1 MERDRSGPPETMS
14 KQALLVTTAA
24 ALGWLFDS
32 VVVNLFTVSL
42 PQLEEAFALTSATI
56 GAISSLFLLGYALG
70 TMIGGTVADYIG
82 RRLSLGLS
90 IILYTLSAAGTGL
103 AGSVAALGLARFM
116 TGLGAGTELP
126 VGAAYV
132 AEVVP
137 ARHRGLWIGAMN
149 SVFSLGIFV
158 ASLLLW
164 LAGDWRWAFLS
175 TLVLGAIV
183 LSVRSKAE
191 ESPRFRK
198 VQEDLTAGRLVRKR
212 STIAE
217 VFSRQHRTRTL
228 RVMVMWLGY
237 WIAWWSWSIFVPR
250 YLEAIVHVPHHDVL
264 SVMMRYAL
272 GAFVLQVLAGPVS
285 DRIGRR
291 VALTLF
297 SVLAVASVYL
307 WTLTSQTEYG
317 VLMGGVAFACMLA
330 PPGILVAYTTEIFPT
345 AIRGTAQSMTLGIA
359 RLIAVAAPTLGGHLV
374 AGIGYDLEFR
384 LVSSFVLVSVVAAWL
399 GRERAGQSLDAIDRD
414 DGAAPMEPSA
424 VIYPAPEG
432 GATPRAGGSAA

>member
-1 MERDRSGPPETMS
+1 MSVHTTATTERMT

-42 PQLEEAFALTSATI
+42 PQLEEAFALTSATV
-56 GAISSLFLLGYALG
+56 GVISSLFLLGYALG
-70 TMIGGTVADYIG
+70 TMIGGTIADYIG

-90 IILYTLSAAGTGL
+90 IILYTLAAAGTGF
-103 AGSVAALGLARFM
+103 AGSIATLGAFRFM

-137 ARHRGLWIGAMN
+137 AKQRGLWIGAMN
-149 SVFSLGIFV
+149 SVFSLGIFI
-158 ASLLLW
+158 ASLILSIV
-164 LAGDWRWAFLS
+164 GDWRWAFFS

-198 VQEDLTAGRLVRKR
+198 VQEDISSGQLVRKR
-212 STIAE
+212 TTIGE
-217 VFSRQHRTRTL
+217 VFSAQHRSRTL
-228 RVMVMWLGY
+228 RVMIMWLGY

-250 YLEAIVHVPHHDVL
+250 YLETVVHVAHHDVL
-264 SVMMRYAL
+264 SVMMKYAL
-272 GAFVLQVLAGPVS
+272 GAFVLQLAAGPIS
-285 DRIGRR
+285 DIVGRR
-291 VALTLF
+291 ISLTF
-297 SVLAVASVYL
+297 FAVLAVASVYV
-307 WTLTSQTEYG
+307 WTMVAETGYG
-317 VLMGGVAFACMLA
+317 VLAGGVAFACMLA

-359 RLIAVAAPTLGGHLV
+359 RLIAVAAPTLGGFLV
-374 AGIGYDLEFR
+374 SKIGYDMEFR
-384 LVSSFVLVSVVAAWL
+384 IVSAFVFVSVVAACI
-399 GRERAGQSLDAIDRD
+399 GRETAGRSLDAVD
-414 DGAAPMEPSA
+414 DGDLETSLRATTRPAVDAPT
-424 VIYPAPEG
+424 G
-432 GATPRAGGSAA
+432 R